1 MTSFNAVK
9 RIAKDIKSI
18 INDPIDNVYYQHDET
33 NLLKGYLLIIGNE
46 MTPYSHGYYFFTID
60 FPEDYPFMPPIV
72 KYLSNDGYTRY
83 NPNLYICGKVCLSII
98 NTWQGEGWTSCQTL
112 RSVIVVLTSIFNDK
126 PLLNEPGIRDNSKM
140 IDKYNLLIE
149 YKTIT
154 FLIYE
159 IVKRINSKN
168 DNTFNNKFYM
178 FKDIVNKTF
187 KENYDKIIINL
198 KDLQERCK
206 ENNIEK
212 LQIDTYNINTTLN
225 FSLIYKDLEK
235 LYNSLS

>member
-1 MTSFNAVK
+1 MTSINPVK

-18 INDPIDNVYYQHDET
+18 IDDPIDNVYYLHDET
-33 NLLKGYLLIIGNE
+33 NILKGYLLIIGNE
-46 MTPYSHGYYFFTID
+46 NTPYSYGYYFFTID

-154 FLIYE
+154 FLINE
-159 IVKRINSKN
+159 IVNRINSKN
-168 DNTFNNKFYM
+168 DNIFNNKFYG
-178 FKDIVNKTF
+178 FKDIVNKNF
-187 KENYDKIIINL
+187 IQNYRKIISNL
-198 KDLQERCK
+198 EDLHQRCK
-206 ENNIEK
+206 EDNIEK
-212 LQIDTYNINTTLN
+212 LKIDTYNINITFD